1 MRKWWLWFVMLVGM
15 FWGGGQ
21 RVEAALPYQNLL
33 FENVTWSPGMQS
45 GGMYMLPKDLWT
57 VVNQDVKLRTPW
69 TLDHGRSFLGS
80 PKLIISRINTSSSGQ
95 IQPAPELSISLFGDL
110 LIKPRTVGEQFYR
123 IKTINLEN
131 EESFEMD
138 FTLHVVSSVGTD
150 PKAFRVNTNGYE
162 IFDFVPLEL
171 FLVDVNEHK
180 YVLPLSKWH
189 TAADPNMLSLV
200 LTPNL
205 QPLSSNEELTVYRP
219 PAVTDLQR
227 IQAGSYRV
235 IHHPNPIAVNQ
246 RGEATVKLP
255 VIVPPYGD
263 GQVRFAW
270 VSASGKRTVLPIT
283 EDGTVHFSSL
293 TRASFPMKWQIE
305 YKISPFKSDDD
316 KASQVY
322 DYDNILGTFLDP
334 LTSDIPVVPLPP
346 LFTGTYTLA
355 QIAAGSIAVAPE
367 WHQLDITANGPW
379 TLQISLKA
387 PPALP
392 MRLRLGEQETGT
404 EEAAIALSGVDNQTV
419 SLAESRLII
428 PKTPLLSPGTYTAE
442 ITFSLIRG
450 PTS

>member
-283 EDGTVHFSSL
+283 EDGTVHFSGL

-316 KASQVY
+316 KRRRCT
-322 DYDNILGTFLDP
+322 ITTIFWER
-334 LTSDIPVVPLPP
+334 
-346 LFTGTYTLA
+346 F
-355 QIAAGSIAVAPE
+355 SI
-367 WHQLDITANGPW
+367 H
-379 TLQISLKA
+379 
-387 PPALP
+387 
-392 MRLRLGEQETGT
+392 
-404 EEAAIALSGVDNQTV
+404 
-419 SLAESRLII
+419 
-428 PKTPLLSPGTYTAE
+428 
-442 ITFSLIRG
+442 
-450 PTS
+450 